1 MIDYRKKALACIS
14 RWERR
19 GYKEQVETFKAIMA
33 ENALLR
39 DRINGEVS
47 EAARSWG
54 TLGGHLTMSENN
66 LPITEN

>member
-1 MIDYRKKALACIS
+1 MVDYHEKALVCIN

-39 DRINGEVS
+39 NRIKGQALDAEECWGKVKLLIS
-47 EAARSWG
+47 E
-54 TLGGHLTMSENN
+54 EKD
-66 LPITEN
+66 